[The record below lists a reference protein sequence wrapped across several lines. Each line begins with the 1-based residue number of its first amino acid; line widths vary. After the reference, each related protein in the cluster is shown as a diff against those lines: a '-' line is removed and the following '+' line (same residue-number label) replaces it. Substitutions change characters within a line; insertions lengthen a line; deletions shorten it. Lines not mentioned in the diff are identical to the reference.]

1 MSQNSPENISSRE
14 LATLL
19 KTWLLDTV
27 KTELEKNRPAPPS
40 TRPTEELG
48 TMLDKRSQDNSA
60 ARKVRARRF
69 REALAG
75 LETLLMGA
83 TEIEYRTILDRVL
96 HNIGANLMALEL
108 FEPQQPLTN
117 VPELDYRTLSSFPA
131 KAVVRRY
138 VALPRMT
145 RTLAELGLNHFWLAG
160 AQAYL
165 TEYREWQPRL
175 LLRAKHDTVRLG
187 LFVWSDVAS
196 RDVCFFPMG
205 IVPGGRVMGTNELV
219 MLGQK
224 ETFMSRWMDD
234 TPRRDEHFFRLS
246 ARDFTGLLRALLLDY
261 EAIYTTRQREV
272 AEQDQLGSMLW
283 DFLSRED
290 TE

>member
-1 MSQNSPENISSRE
+1 MPQNNPDNISSRE
-14 LATLL
+14 LANLL

-27 KTELEKNRPAPPS
+27 KTELEKNRPGTAVS
-40 TRPTEELG
+40 RPNEELG
-48 TMLDKRSQDNSA
+48 TMLDKRKEGDSA
-60 ARKVRARRF
+60 ARKVRAKRF

-83 TEIEYRTILDRVL
+83 TEIDYRTVLDRVI

-117 VPELDYRTLSSFPA
+117 VPELDYRALSSFPA
-131 KAVVRRY
+131 KVVPRRY
-138 VALPRMT
+138 VAFPRVT
-145 RTLAELGLNHFWLAG
+145 NALSEFGLNRFWVPG

-187 LFVWSDVAS
+187 LFVWSNVAS
-196 RDVCFFPMG
+196 RDICFFPMS
-205 IVPGGRVMGTNELV
+205 IVPGARIMGTNELV

-234 TPRRDEHFFRLS
+234 VPRRDEQFFRLS

-261 EAIYTTRQREV
+261 EAIYTARQREV

-283 DFLSRED
+283 DFISRE
-290 TE
+290 EEE